1 LLLKVVIAVVALAVA
16 VAVAVIVFTM
26 PVQSAPGAPNVR
38 FTEYTPDRLD
48 IKVGES
54 TKIVFNVQNME
65 SRNIN
70 DSQVVTVIEP
80 SGYQP
85 YLSIDRPTIELPDL
99 QGKDART
106 GEMQVA
112 ITVTGSPAK
121 EALYVVKGVLMVEG
135 KQSDVR
141 QFDLRIHQ

>member
-1 LLLKVVIAVVALAVA
+1 
-16 VAVAVIVFTM
+16 
-26 PVQSAPGAPNVR
+26 
-38 FTEYTPDRLD
+38 
-48 IKVGES
+48 
-54 TKIVFNVQNME
+54 VQNME

-99 QGKDART
+99 QGRDART

-112 ITVTGSPAK
+112 ITATSSPAK
-121 EALYVVKGVLMVEG
+121 EALYAVKGVLMVEG

-141 QFDLRIHQ
+141 QFDLRIRQ

>member
-1 LLLKVVIAVVALAVA
+1 LLLKVVIAAGAVAVA

-26 PVQSAPGAPNVR
+26 PVKSVPGAPNVR

-54 TKIVFNVQNME
+54 TKILFNVQNME

-80 SGYQP
+80 SGYQS

-121 EALYVVKGVLMVEG
+121 EALYIVKGVLMVEG

-141 QFDLRIHQ
+141 QFDLRIRQ

>member
-1 LLLKVVIAVVALAVA
+1 MIAAVALVVA

-85 YLSIDRPTIELPDL
+85 YVSIDRPTIELPDL

-106 GEMQVA
+106 GEPTGMVRETAMSRMMQR
-112 ITVTGSPAK
+112 
-121 EALYVVKGVLMVEG
+121 E
-135 KQSDVR
+135 VR
-141 QFDLRIHQ
+141 DISRSMLLELWRRR